1 MAVASY
7 ILPRFKAI
15 DDFGRPMV
23 GAKLYTYQN
32 KTTTPA
38 ATYQDAQQSAA
49 NTNPIV
55 LNASGEAIIYLLTNQ
70 VYTFVLKDVNDVSVW
85 SQDDVTGAASSQDL
99 QNTDSTIRADLAN
112 ANDASKGAN
121 MIGFKQR
128 GAGTVPRTVQSKLE
142 ECLTPQDFG
151 AVGDGVADDTLPMK
165 ALAAAKE
172 SQQKYITAGHYKITQ
187 MLAFNPGDVVRGDGA
202 SSIIDASAAV
212 TWPYA
217 NVVSVSGTLTQ
228 VSNLSSNATIGDD
241 TLSLASVSGVA
252 EGNALVIYNPTDF
265 SWSGWRAQYR
275 AGEFVRVNS
284 ISGTTVRL
292 MNSLYDSYAL
302 GAVNLYRLDGAATVF
317 SDFTVLAPALEVV
330 GVAMRMIDRPI
341 MRNVWCTGAL
351 GASLEFERCMDFQF
365 FGSAFQSQPATN
377 DEYGLSIANSHGG
390 VVIGPSLNA
399 GRHGFTGGGYDVVC
413 GVSSRAVSV
422 QVAKMGNYAG
432 TASQD
437 LHGNTEDFRFFG
449 GVFQNGSALGGQNHK
464 FVGVRFVGKRNGDG
478 MAVYAAELRG
488 GSFEFTSCSFESITN
503 PNASGFGVV
512 DFGNLSSA
520 TRAPCK
526 FVLRGCSFKAPAS
539 TAYAVSLVITG
550 TTHQPSI
557 IAEGSDLDA
566 PGLTQ
571 FLRISRTSGVGT
583 VSRVAVPSVY
593 NLAAGAS
600 YVENAGPG
608 VTVSRYTLPRQSGIA
623 SVAGVTSSN
632 NASASVAFNHPYPV
646 SPTVITFKANGT
658 TLGGVAFIP
667 DVNGISATSVTVNAT
682 TASGANYPNTNAGN
696 IGWEA
701 LIDQN

>member
-1 MAVASY
+1 MTVASY

-15 DDFGRPMV
+15 DDFGHPMV
-23 GAKLYTYQN
+23 EAKLYTYQK

-55 LNASGEAIIYLLTNQ
+55 LNASGEAIIYLLSNQ
-70 VYTFVLKDVNDVSVW
+70 VYTFVLKDANDVSVW

-99 QNTDSTIRADLAN
+99 QNTDSAIRADLAN

-128 GAGTVPRTVQSKLE
+128 GTGTVPRTVQSKLE
-142 ECLTPQDFG
+142 ERLTPQDFG

-165 ALAAAKE
+165 AFAAAE
-172 SQQKYITAGHYKITQ
+172 SRRKYIPGGSYKITQ
-187 MLAFNPGDVVRGDGA
+187 MLAFKPGDIVEGDGA
-202 SSIIDASAAV
+202 RSIIDASAA
-212 TWPYA
+212 TSWPDA
-217 NVVSVSGTLTQ
+217 SVISVSGALTQ
-228 VSNLSSNATIGDD
+228 VSNLSANATIGND

-252 EGNALVIYNPTDF
+252 KGNALVIYNPTDF

-317 SDFTVLAPALEVV
+317 SDFTVLAPALEIV
-330 GVAMRMIDRPI
+330 GVAMRMIDRPV

-390 VVIGPSLNA
+390 VVVGASLNA
-399 GRHGFTGGGYDVVC
+399 GRHGLTGGGYDVVG
-413 GVSSRAVSV
+413 GVSSRDVTV
-422 QVAKMGNYAG
+422 QVAQTGNYAG

-449 GVFQNGSALGGQNHK
+449 GTFQNGSALGGQNHK
-464 FVGVRFVGKRNGDG
+464 FVGVRFNGKQNGNG
-478 MAVYAAELRG
+478 IAVYAAELRG
-488 GSFEFTSCSFESITN
+488 GSFEFTSCAFESITN
-503 PNASGFGVV
+503 PNASGFGIV

-557 IAEGSDLDA
+557 IVEGSDLDA
-566 PGLTQ
+566 SGLTQ

-583 VSRVAVPSVY
+583 VSRVAIPSVY
-593 NLAAGAS
+593 NLATGAS
-600 YVENAGPG
+600 YVENVGPG
-608 VTVSRYTLPRQSGIA
+608 VTVSRYTLPRQSGVA
-623 SVAGVTSSN
+623 SVPGVTSSN
-632 NASASVAFNHPYPV
+632 NASASVVFNHAYPV

-667 DVNGISATSVTVNAT
+667 DVQGVSATAVTVNAT
-682 TASGANYPNTNAGN
+682 TASGENYPNTTAGN